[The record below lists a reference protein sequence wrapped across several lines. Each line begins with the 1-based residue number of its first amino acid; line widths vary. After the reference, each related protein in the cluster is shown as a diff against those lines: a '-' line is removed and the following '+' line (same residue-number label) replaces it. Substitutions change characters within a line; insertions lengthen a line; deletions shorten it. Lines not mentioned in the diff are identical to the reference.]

1 MLFPPTQTRFQP
13 VSADYPT
20 VSRFDSELLG
30 CALFWGADRSLT
42 PSEVEA
48 LVCRLPGWIREH
60 AEHVGVNDP
69 MIQSLIIEYV
79 AQGWVE

>member
-1 MLFPPTQTRFQP
+1 MLFPSTETRFYP

-60 AEHVGVNDP
+60 AERVGMNDP
-69 MIQSLIIEYV
+69 MIQSLIIDYV

>member
-1 MLFPPTQTRFQP
+1 MLFLPRQTRFHP

-48 LVCRLPGWIREH
+48 LVCRLPGWIREQ
-60 AEHVGVNDP
+60 AERAGVNDP
-69 MIQSLIIEYV
+69 MIQSLIIDYV